1 MKYTKVHQQKWDRF
15 KKEVLKKK
23 KRLHIYTKWSF
34 QLDKNTKDG
43 NLRITYSIPI
53 QIERDGELIERN
65 KQQKIYLKNRTFK
78 DLDILL
84 SELQDVDNR
93 VNKLRD
99 DVIENLQ
106 GGDGDEIEFWIEKYL
121 NRDKEEIKS
130 IGRRTIESDKSSLYD
145 YLSWLKDNKPNSL
158 SIYNLTKELLLQYF
172 THRSKVGGVSG
183 KKWRN
188 GSIRTSY
195 RRIRGFYNW
204 MARKTKLELEVGKLN
219 NMDMPKVQVVT
230 ESFSPSEIKKISE
243 FMNKEK
249 KHREWGW
256 FIPMLRTLL
265 LTGCRLS
272 EVVNMKIE
280 DIDIDNRE
288 WYFKGKGSK
297 FRKTAFRDNELWKE
311 IKSRIMDKDGKMFDK
326 KYVFHMDY
334 WKQGFK
340 GIKGYKKGTK
350 GIKGDYELGFQIVD
364 YQRRFTTSGVYHKFK
379 KMVEQLSLNEKLSPH
394 SCRRFFIT
402 EMLKKTNGN
411 IPLVAQLVGHSTWDV
426 VRMYSKSVISED
438 TPTNINL
445 KEIVSKTN

>member
-183 KKWRN
+183 KKWSN